1 MKLMEII
8 FCEVGLKLTDGT
20 QGLTAICYIIVDSDT
35 IETPVLRRRTV
46 AGSISEIDINH

>member
-1 MKLMEII
+1 MERI

-20 QGLTAICYIIVDSDT
+20 QGLTAICDLIVDSDT
-35 IETPVLRRRTV
+35 IETPVLWCWAV